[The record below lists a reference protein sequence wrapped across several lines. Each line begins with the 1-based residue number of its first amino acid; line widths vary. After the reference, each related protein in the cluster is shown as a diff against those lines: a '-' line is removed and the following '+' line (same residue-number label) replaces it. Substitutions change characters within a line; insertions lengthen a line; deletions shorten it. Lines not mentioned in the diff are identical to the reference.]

1 MIRFLLQPEERI
13 TLELQAKKPGDKITT
28 IPVELCVDFKQALG
42 PQEPA
47 YARLL
52 FDAWRVIQTRFARAD
67 IIEEEWRII
76 APFQANPG
84 PVHPYARGT
93 WGPPQALAMTDWYSP
108 PGQPGTTE
116 A

>member
-1 MIRFLLQPEERI
+1 MLS
-13 TLELQAKKPGDKITT
+13 D
-28 IPVELCVDFKQALG
+28 

-52 FDAWRVIQTRFARAD
+52 LDALEGDQTRFARAD
-67 IIEEEWRII
+67 IIEEEWRVI

-93 WGPPQALAMTDWYSP
+93 WGPPQALAMTDWYNPS
-108 PGQPGTTE
+108 GQPGTAE